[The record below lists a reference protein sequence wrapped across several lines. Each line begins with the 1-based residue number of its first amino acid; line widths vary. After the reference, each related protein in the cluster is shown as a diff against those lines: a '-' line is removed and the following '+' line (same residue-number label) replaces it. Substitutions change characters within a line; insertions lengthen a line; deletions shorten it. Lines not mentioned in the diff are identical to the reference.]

1 MKVMTKFVINRNDN
15 YFCYAEKLENKKEK
29 IYRVYFDNEHIMDY
43 SEDIFELTFELD
55 ARLTI
60 ETFVRKAES
69 TLMYY
74 YYGNEELTKAY
85 EVFKRISYN
94 MHYNK
99 NKKNPAIPAETFVKA
114 LTIYN
119 KNILKYKEEELDYL
133 SDYNLIKGLNQNLE
147 LEISDSLASS
157 YNHQNDH
164 KNENS
169 YEKGIERT
177 RMPKY
182 DI

>member
-1 MKVMTKFVINRNDN
+1 MKVTKKFIINRDDTHF
-15 YFCYAEKLENKKEK
+15 YYAEKLENKTEK
-29 IYRVYFDNEHIMDY
+29 IYRVYFDNNHILSY
-43 SEDIFELTFELD
+43 SEDIFELTYELD
-55 ARLTI
+55 PRMTI
-60 ETFVRKAES
+60 ETFVRKAENA
-69 TLMYY
+69 LMCH

-94 MHYNK
+94 MYYNK
-99 NKKNPAIPAETFVKA
+99 NKKNPAIPAQTIVSA

-119 KNILKYKEEELDYL
+119 KNILKYKAEELDYTN
-133 SDYNLIKGLNQNLE
+133 DYNLVKGLNKNIDVEINDLE
-147 LEISDSLASS
+147 KES
-157 YNHQNDH
+157 YQ
-164 KNENS
+164 KENQQENKE